1 MHYLGYFVVYMR
13 LYFPKKGLFIFF
25 CALLITCK
33 TEKPADTII
42 YHGNIYTVDPD
53 QPQAQAVAIRDG
65 ILVYVGSDEG
75 VANFK
80 GDSTRMIDAEGK
92 FVMPGFIEGHGHFP
106 GLGGSLM
113 NLNFIKT
120 KSWDEI
126 VSMVQERIKTAKPG
140 EWIIGRGW
148 HQEKWTQPLFASVHG
163 YPMHDALSAISPNNP
178 VILEHASGHGVFANK
193 MAMDMA
199 GVSKETPNPKGG
211 AIVRDDQGDA
221 IGMFE
226 ETAQSIINQV
236 YNHYLKNQPPE
247 ELERIWHQG
256 IELASQECLSK
267 GVTSFQDAGSSFQ
280 EMDWFKALAESGKL
294 RLRLWSML
302 SQPKEDEYNLLAA
315 FPKIGLGNDFFTCRA
330 IKSYV
335 DGALGSYGAWLLSPY
350 SDRQDNFYGQNTGEI
365 SIINTTADLCI
376 QHGLQ
381 LCVHAIGDRAN
392 REILDLM
399 EHHFTEHPELK
410 DLRWRIEHSQH
421 LDTADIPRFGRL
433 GVIASMQGI
442 HCTSDAPF
450 VVKRLGEFRARTGA
464 YAWKSLLQS
473 GAVVSNGTD
482 VPVEDV
488 DPIEC
493 FYATVTRTR
502 VDNGLVFFPEQK
514 LSRAEAIYSYTM
526 APAFAA
532 FEEKTKGSVTV
543 GKWAD
548 LVVLSQD
555 LAHCPDEDIMKTQVL
570 QTIVGGKIEYHR

>member
-13 LYFPKKGLFIFF
+13 LYFPKNGLFIFF

-80 GDSTRMIDAEGK
+80 GDSTRMIDAEGM

-211 AIVRDDQGDA
+211 AIVRDDQGGIQSLSQEPTPGRIRAHLAPGDRTSLT
-221 IGMFE
+221 GMFE
-226 ETAQSIINQV
+226 QRGD
-236 YNHYLKNQPPE
+236 L
-247 ELERIWHQG
+247 
-256 IELASQECLSK
+256 
-267 GVTSFQDAGSSFQ
+267 F
-280 EMDWFKALAESGKL
+280 SGC
-294 RLRLWSML
+294 W
-302 SQPKEDEYNLLAA
+302 Q
-315 FPKIGLGNDFFTCRA
+315 
-330 IKSYV
+330 
-335 DGALGSYGAWLLSPY
+335 
-350 SDRQDNFYGQNTGEI
+350 
-365 SIINTTADLCI
+365 
-376 QHGLQ
+376 
-381 LCVHAIGDRAN
+381 
-392 REILDLM
+392 
-399 EHHFTEHPELK
+399 
-410 DLRWRIEHSQH
+410 
-421 LDTADIPRFGRL
+421 
-433 GVIASMQGI
+433 
-442 HCTSDAPF
+442 
-450 VVKRLGEFRARTGA
+450 
-464 YAWKSLLQS
+464 
-473 GAVVSNGTD
+473 
-482 VPVEDV
+482 
-488 DPIEC
+488 
-493 FYATVTRTR
+493 
-502 VDNGLVFFPEQK
+502 
-514 LSRAEAIYSYTM
+514 
-526 APAFAA
+526 
-532 FEEKTKGSVTV
+532 
-543 GKWAD
+543 
-548 LVVLSQD
+548 
-555 LAHCPDEDIMKTQVL
+555 
-570 QTIVGGKIEYHR
+570 